1 MLKNNYDVAMIM
13 QRRKIYDGLSIYVP
27 ALGIEGKYS
36 EDEGIFYALDGTS
49 YEVLDEF
56 IYDFDDDV
64 SLICDFVLSKKDFN
78 DKYKNQKN
86 MREALMKY
94 RLDYSNCRVN
104 RYDMESDETKSF
116 IIDIDDLFSDNKP
129 LNNNIQSEGNE
140 VINVQENIVPE
151 AFEITPEFE
160 EMLELNKKIIVTRDN
175 YNNLIDT
182 IARVTE
188 IEEESLQTPAVK
200 NASDSKENNKEELYI
215 KRKNIIKKLK
225 DIIIGQ
231 DDEIDQLVTE
241 IFRLQNNQ
249 NGKNK
254 GILLSGSTGVGKS
267 RICTLLAKYLDI
279 PCKIIDTTQLT
290 MPGYRG
296 QNIEDFLEQ
305 LYLDERKNLKRVEKA
320 IIVFDEVDKKGSRDN
335 YDVSGKGVL
344 NQLLKFLDGTE
355 YTIGLNE
362 ESVLQKTKVRIST
375 NNMIVIFS
383 GAFSNVYNAPKF
395 TTNNLG
401 FRETN
406 APKSKEPTLQDFIDI
421 GCLPDESMG
430 RLPIIIHLN
439 TLSEND
445 LKNILLHSKESDIYY
460 VKQEFKNEAEVD
472 IEFSDEAIEEIAH
485 QAYLLQTGARSLQ
498 KIVHDATYHAFK
510 KVTDDFGKYSKVIIT
525 KDTITDHKNYTL
537 IPKEQNKVLQKNKK
551 ML

>member
-160 EMLELNKKIIVTRDN
+160 EMLFSELIKRVNSHAMTKKEMLELNKKIIVTRDN

-241 IFRLQNNQ
+241 IFRLQNN
-249 NGKNK
+249 
-254 GILLSGSTGVGKS
+254 
-267 RICTLLAKYLDI
+267 
-279 PCKIIDTTQLT
+279 
-290 MPGYRG
+290 
-296 QNIEDFLEQ
+296 
-305 LYLDERKNLKRVEKA
+305 
-320 IIVFDEVDKKGSRDN
+320 
-335 YDVSGKGVL
+335 
-344 NQLLKFLDGTE
+344 
-355 YTIGLNE
+355 
-362 ESVLQKTKVRIST
+362 
-375 NNMIVIFS
+375 
-383 GAFSNVYNAPKF
+383 
-395 TTNNLG
+395 
-401 FRETN
+401 
-406 APKSKEPTLQDFIDI
+406 
-421 GCLPDESMG
+421 
-430 RLPIIIHLN
+430 
-439 TLSEND
+439 
-445 LKNILLHSKESDIYY
+445 
-460 VKQEFKNEAEVD
+460 
-472 IEFSDEAIEEIAH
+472 
-485 QAYLLQTGARSLQ
+485 
-498 KIVHDATYHAFK
+498 
-510 KVTDDFGKYSKVIIT
+510 
-525 KDTITDHKNYTL
+525 
-537 IPKEQNKVLQKNKK
+537 
-551 ML
+551 